1 MIKILDCFNKQI
13 SSCIIISALLIVR
26 SIAALVKVRPLVFF
40 DSFARLGIVILSAL
54 ISSADIVICLV
65 VYILSYLLP
74 FNRSVDTRDTMFNH
88 IDSVI
93 SYLNEIEYPT
103 IKEVVSLK
111 V

>member
-26 SIAALVKVRPLVFF
+26 SIAALVKVRPLIFF
-40 DSFARLGIVILSAL
+40 DSFARLGIVTLSAL
-54 ISSADIVICLV
+54 FVSADIVICLV
-65 VYILSYLLP
+65 VYTLSYLFSYIKLT
-74 FNRSVDTRDTMFNH
+74 DTRETMFGH
-88 IDSVI
+88 IDRVVD
-93 SYLNEIEYPT
+93 YLNDIKYPT